1 MKDQN
6 EDSKRKMEALE
17 DTREEVMVLV
27 KKSKLEDVVSLG
39 KVFEEQFGSAKV
51 AKQPHRKQ

>member
-1 MKDQN
+1 MGDQN

-39 KVFEEQFGSAKV
+39 KVFEE
-51 AKQPHRKQ
+51 

>member
-1 MKDQN
+1 MGDQN

-17 DTREEVMVLV
+17 VTREEVMVLV

-39 KVFEEQFGSAKV
+39 KVFEE
-51 AKQPHRKQ
+51 

>member
-1 MKDQN
+1 MGDQN

-17 DTREEVMVLV
+17 VTREEVMVLV

-39 KVFEEQFGSAKV
+39 KVFEEQFGSAEV
-51 AKQPHRKQ
+51 AKQPCWKQ